1 MSYKLLEQ
9 FRKLFEGVKYRHR
22 KSNLGDQVASFLYE
36 DLFDLGRSQKYVA
49 AVSSKFRVLNRKN
62 QPVGSS
68 ARRGDGTFGERL
80 PHIVAVTIP
89 DHTVAMGEVATVE
102 IGAEVKVLAKA
113 MIKQLDRVGTDMIN
127 QLKEFKTHGGNPVC
141 VGIVGVNYSP
151 RYTSYEGKKA
161 WKTTGKGS
169 HKHPIQ
175 EAQSAEDRL
184 RQRVASAFDE
194 FIVLRFIV
202 ENVPPYRFDWANYA
216 QTENQ
221 YGAALVRIS
230 REYDQRF

>member
-1 MSYKLLEQ
+1 MNYKLLEQ
-9 FRKLFEGVKYRHR
+9 FRRLFEGAKYRHR

-36 DLFDLGRSQKYVA
+36 DLFDLGLSQKYVA
-49 AVSSKFRVLNRKN
+49 AVSSKTRVLNRKN

-89 DHTVAMGEVATVE
+89 DHMVAIGQVANVE

-127 QLKEFKTHGGNPVC
+127 QLKEFKTHGGNPIC
-141 VGIVGVNYSP
+141 VGIVGVNYAP
-151 RYTSYEGKKA
+151 RYTSYEGRKA

-169 HKHPIQ
+169 HKHPVQ

-184 RQRVASAFDE
+184 RQRVASAFDD
-194 FIVLRFIV
+194 FIVIRFV
-202 ENVPPYRFDWANYA
+202 AENVPPYKFGWVNYS
-216 QTENQ
+216 QTEDQ

-230 REYDQRF
+230 RKYDQLF

>member
-1 MSYKLLEQ
+1 MNYELLEQ

-36 DLFDLGRSQKYVA
+36 DLFDLGLSQKYMA
-49 AVSSKFRVLNRKN
+49 AVSNKTRVLNRKN

-80 PHIVAVTIP
+80 PHVVAVTIP
-89 DHTVAMGEVATVE
+89 DHTVAIGQVANVE

-127 QLKEFKTHGGNPVC
+127 QLKEFKTHGGNPIC
-141 VGIVGVNYSP
+141 VGIVGVNYAP
-151 RYTSYEGKKA
+151 RYTSYEGRKA

-184 RQRVASAFDE
+184 RQRVASAFDD
-194 FIVLRFIV
+194 FIVIRFIA
-202 ENVPPYRFDWANYA
+202 ENVTPYKFDWVNYS
-216 QTENQ
+216 QTEDQ
-221 YGAALVRIS
+221 YGAALIRIS
-230 REYDQRF
+230 RKYDQRF

>member
-1 MSYKLLEQ
+1 MNYKLLEQ
-9 FRKLFEGVKYRHR
+9 FRKLFEGAKYRHR

-36 DLFDLGRSQKYVA
+36 DLFDLGLSQKYVA
-49 AVSSKFRVLNRKN
+49 AVSSKSRVLNRKN

-89 DHTVAMGEVATVE
+89 DHTVAIGQVANVE

-127 QLKEFKTHGGNPVC
+127 QLKEFKTHGGNPIC
-141 VGIVGVNYSP
+141 VGIVGVNYAP
-151 RYTSYEGKKA
+151 RYTSYEGRKA

-169 HKHPIQ
+169 HKHPVQ

-184 RQRVASAFDE
+184 RQRVASAFDD
-194 FIVLRFIV
+194 FIVIRFV
-202 ENVPPYRFDWANYA
+202 AENVPPYKFGWVNYS
-216 QTENQ
+216 QTEDQ

-230 REYDQRF
+230 RKYDQLF

>member
-1 MSYKLLEQ
+1 LSYKLLEQ
-9 FRKLFEGVKYRHR
+9 FRKLFEGVRYRHR

-36 DLFDLGRSQKYVA
+36 DLYDLGRSQKFVA
-49 AVSSKFRVLNRKN
+49 AVSSKSRVLNRKN
-62 QPVGSS
+62 QPVGSG
-68 ARRGDGTFGERL
+68 ARRGDGTFGELL
-80 PHIVAVTIP
+80 PHIIAVTIP

-113 MIKQLDRVGTDMIN
+113 MIKQLDRVGTDIIN
-127 QLKEFKTHGGNPVC
+127 QLKEFKSHRGNPIC
-141 VGIVGVNYSP
+141 VGIVGINRAP
-151 RYTSYEGKKA
+151 RYTSYEGRKA

-184 RQRVASAFDE
+184 RQRVATSFDE
-194 FIVLRFIV
+194 FIVLRFIA
-202 ENVPPYRFDWANYA
+202 ENVPPYRFAWVNYE

-230 REYDQRF
+230 REYEQRF

>member
-1 MSYKLLEQ
+1 LNYKLLEQ
-9 FRKLFEGVKYRHR
+9 FRNLFQGVKYRHR

-36 DLFDLGRSQKYVA
+36 DLFDLGLSQKYTA
-49 AVSSKFRVLNRKN
+49 AVSSKARVLNRKN

-80 PHIVAVTIP
+80 PHVVAVTIP
-89 DHTVAMGEVATVE
+89 DHTLAIGQVANVE

-127 QLKEFKTHGGNPVC
+127 QLKEFKTHGGNPIC
-141 VGIVGVNYSP
+141 IGIVGVNYAQ
-151 RYTSYEGKKA
+151 RYTSYEGRKA

-184 RQRVASAFDE
+184 RQRVASAFDD
-194 FIVLRFIV
+194 FIVIRFV
-202 ENVPPYRFDWANYA
+202 AENVPPYKFDWVNYS
-216 QTENQ
+216 QTADQ

-230 REYDQRF
+230 RKYDQRF